1 MHQSEAKTCTGEGM
15 KAKTHTMKNTVRL
28 LVSLALSGFFLWL
41 AFRRVDMHAV
51 MASLRRVHV
60 GYVALYVLSLM
71 TVQVF
76 RAFRWDVL
84 VRPFARLS
92 PRAVWRIS
100 NVGNMLIMLLPLR
113 LGELARPYL
122 MKKQAGASF
131 TSTMGA
137 VTVERVI
144 DGLLVTL
151 LFFATTSVLPAQYK
165 ISGPLRY
172 GAFAAL
178 ALFAGATLV
187 VAAALLT
194 HGLVH
199 KLFRKLAGGL
209 APHLVDKMLGILDAF
224 INGLRSL
231 PSAQAIVLVVAWTL
245 AYWAANALGLYWL
258 MCAFDW
264 SLPVVAAFVLVCVL
278 VIGIMVPAGPGFL
291 GTYQTA
297 IVAGLAVFGVGNND
311 ALAYSMVAYPLN
323 LLVVVA
329 FGLPYL
335 FGQGGLHVG
344 EMVESKADP
353 TTKPTGAQRSAA
365 Y

>member
-1 MHQSEAKTCTGEGM
+1 M
-15 KAKTHTMKNTVRL
+15 KAKTDTMKNAVRL

-41 AFRRVDMHAV
+41 AFRKVDMHAV
-51 MASLRRVHV
+51 MGALRRVHV
-60 GYVALYVLSLM
+60 GYIALYVVALVA
-71 TVQVF
+71 VQVF
-76 RAFRWDVL
+76 RAIRWDVL
-84 VRPFARLS
+84 VRPFARLT

-122 MKKQAGASF
+122 MKKQVGASF

-151 LFFATTSVLPAQYK
+151 LFFATTSVLPAQYH
-165 ISGPLRY
+165 ISGLLRS

-178 ALFAGATLV
+178 ALFAGATIV
-187 VAAALLT
+187 VATALLT
-194 HGLVH
+194 HGQVH
-199 KLFRKLAGGL
+199 KLIRKFTGGL
-209 APHLVDKMLGILDAF
+209 APQLVDKMLGILDAF

-231 PSAQAIVLVVAWTL
+231 PNAQAIALVIVWTL

-291 GTYQTA
+291 GTYQAA
-297 IVAGLAVFGVGNND
+297 IVAGLAVFGVNNND
-311 ALAYSMVAYPLN
+311 AVAYSMVAYPIN

-335 FGQGGLHVG
+335 FGRGGLHVG
-344 EMVESKADP
+344 EMVESSQDP
-353 TTKPTGAQRSAA
+353 PPKPSGVQRSAA
-365 Y
+365 C